1 MVRKI
6 FRAGNSVVVSLPKDV
21 LEAVGLDEG
30 SEVVIS
36 GDRKR
41 RRIVIT
47 PKAVDLPGVDEEFA
61 NQVSDF
67 IDKYRP
73 ALEALAKH

>member
-6 FRAGNSVVVSLPKDV
+6 FRAGNSAVVSLPRDV
-21 LEAVGLDEG
+21 LESVGLEEG
-30 SEVVIS
+30 AEVIIT

-61 NQVSDF
+61 SQVSDF
-67 IDKYRP
+67 IEKYRT
-73 ALEALAKH
+73 ALEALADR

>member
-1 MVRKI
+1 MVRKV

-61 NQVSDF
+61 TQVSDF
-67 IDKYRP
+67 IEKYRP
-73 ALEALAKH
+73 ALEALADR